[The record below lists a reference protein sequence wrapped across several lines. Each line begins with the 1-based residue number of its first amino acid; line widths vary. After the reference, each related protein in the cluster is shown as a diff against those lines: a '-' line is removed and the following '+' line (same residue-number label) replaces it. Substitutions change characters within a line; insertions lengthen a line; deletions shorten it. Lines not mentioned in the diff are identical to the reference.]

1 MSLLARGCRL
11 LHSASRITAQ
21 RRVLTSS
28 YRTTVPKVYKQPGI
42 VILPKQFA
50 DDFEQFCSLN
60 SGPLPL
66 LYKGQPGEWRCSDML
81 GKVDIRTSFPQ
92 YYKYEAGNLCAS
104 LPDLLPHTGD
114 LEEMVVFIL
123 GYSPS
128 GDMTLQ
134 TADNSSQNVNQS
146 HTLSIYKTTVPCQE
160 VSPFQCNL
168 LVSMR
173 PVPEKE
179 LSTTV
184 QMEDRHGAPV
194 HIGYPGLLGIKDLS
208 KPDYGAAV
216 ELQQGVIPVFRACG
230 ATAVEAVKSCKAPL
244 AFTHTPGSVYISE
257 AQDSQLGQFCGP
269 PDSIQSVCISENPL
283 HFSLASS
290 AAVQK
295 IRSLEGVIITDPGNR
310 GIRALFVQDELLK
323 ASLSMSHAKSVLIT
337 TGFPTHFNQNPPEE
351 TDGPPGALA
360 MAAMLQAL
368 RKEVAIVVD
377 LRALEMF
384 QAIIAEALKQGILK
398 QPVPILSFQEAGQDA
413 AKRFLCHNGDPQS
426 PRYDHLVAVER
437 AGRAR
442 DGSYYNMRKVNIKHL
457 VDSIDDLF
465 IAASTIPGITTTGIG
480 DGGNELGMGKV
491 KEAVRKCM
499 PNGDLI
505 ACDVAA
511 DHAIACGVSNW
522 GGYAVACALY
532 ILNCCLV
539 HERYLRKAVGLPRL
553 SEKPFWTEAL
563 PVVSKEEQMMHILV
577 KFGIRS
583 GKTGTLGME
592 VDGLPFYS
600 IHSDIIQQLRDIT
613 L

>member
-1 MSLLARGCRL
+1 MSVLARVSRL
-11 LHSASRITAQ
+11 PHSASWIITQ
-21 RRVLTSS
+21 RRVLMSS
-28 YRTTVPKVYKQPGI
+28 YSTTVARVYKQPGI

-66 LYKGQPGEWRCSDML
+66 LYKGQPGEWSCSDML

-123 GYSPS
+123 GCSPS
-128 GDMTLQ
+128 GDMALQ
-134 TADNSSQNVNQS
+134 TADNSAR
-146 HTLSIYKTTVPCQE
+146 HTFSIYKTTVPCQE

-168 LVSMR
+168 LVSMI
-173 PVPEKE
+173 PVPEEE
-179 LSTTV
+179 LATAV

-194 HIGYPGLLGIKDLS
+194 HIGYPGLLGINSLS
-208 KPDYGAAV
+208 KPGYGAAV
-216 ELQQGVIPVFRACG
+216 ELKQGDIPVFRACG
-230 ATAVEAVKSCKAPL
+230 ATAVEAIKSCKAPL
-244 AFTHTPGSVYISE
+244 AFTHAPGCVYVSE
-257 AQDSQLGQFCGP
+257 AQDSQHGQFCGP

-283 HFSLASS
+283 YFSLASP

-295 IRSLEGVIITDPGNR
+295 IRSLEDAIITDPGNR

-368 RKEVAIVVD
+368 GKEVAIVVD

-384 QAIIAEALKQGILK
+384 RAIIAEALNQGILK

-413 AKRFLCHNGDPQS
+413 AKRFLCLYGDPQS

-457 VDSIDDLF
+457 VDPIDDLF
-465 IAASTIPGITTTGIG
+465 IAANTIPGITTTGIG

-505 ACDVAA
+505 ACDIAA

-532 ILNCCLV
+532 ILNCCPI

-563 PVVSKEEQMMHILV
+563 PVVSKEEQMMHIQV

-600 IHSDIIQQLRDIT
+600 THSDMIQQLRDIT